1 MKKARILRI
10 RAFFMVGRGGRALSL
25 AAAFALR
32 APAAFGARALCVL
45 EGRKRHQA
53 VTAPVA

>member
-10 RAFFMVGRGGRALSL
+10 RAFFMVGRGARALSL

-45 EGRKRHQA
+45 EG
-53 VTAPVA
+53 